1 MTFLEIEAFLSIVQH
16 GSFSAAADKLYI
28 TQPALGRR
36 IRALEEE
43 LGYSLFV
50 RSKGVRH
57 VQLTRQGQAFI
68 GLAHRWQALWRE
80 TQEEALL
87 GSEKNFYVASVGSL
101 LAFMLP
107 TVFQTFMKE
116 NPECC
121 LHVTTLHSSEAYSY
135 VSNKTVDIAFI
146 TDPMFSSQVKTDIL
160 FEEELCLVVGKN
172 LKLPEKLKIGELDPR
187 LEIRTQWDRN
197 FDMWHNYYFS
207 SGTAPQV
214 YLDEMGFLQYF
225 TQNGDNW
232 AFLPV
237 SIARSILKDAP
248 VSIHE
253 LDVKLPHRTLYYL
266 YRLQDAS
273 PYQERLLTLCRQKL
287 AQEDG
292 VSVKEAAPVQ
302 EAASVQETASVQEA
316 ASVQETASV

>member
-1 MTFLEIEAFLSIVQH
+1 MTFLEIEAFLKIVQYA
-16 GSFSAAADKLYI
+16 SFSAAAEKLYI

-43 LGYSLFV
+43 LGYSLFI
-50 RSKGVRH
+50 RNKGVRH
-57 VQLTRQGQAFI
+57 VELTKQGQAFI
-68 GLAHRWQALWRE
+68 GIAHRWQALWNE

-87 GSEKNFYVASVGSL
+87 GNEKSFYVASVGSL
-101 LAFMLP
+101 MAFMLP

-116 NPECC
+116 NPECS
-121 LHVTTLHSSEAYSY
+121 LHVTTLHSVDAYGY

-146 TDPMFSSQVKTDIL
+146 TDPMYSSQVKTNIL
-160 FEEELCLVVGKN
+160 FEEELCLVVGKD
-172 LKLPEKLKIGELDPR
+172 LHLPEKLQISALDPR

-197 FDMWHNYYFS
+197 FASWHDYYFGS
-207 SGTAPQV
+207 SAVPRV

-237 SIARSILKDAP
+237 SIARNMVKNSP

-253 LDVKLPHRTLYYL
+253 LDIKPPNRTLYYL
-266 YRLQDAS
+266 HRVQDES
-273 PYQERLLTLCRQKL
+273 PYQEYLLNLCRQKL
-287 AQEDG
+287 AQEEG
-292 VSVKEAAPVQ
+292 ITLKYS
-302 EAASVQETASVQEA
+302 
-316 ASVQETASV
+316 

>member
-1 MTFLEIEAFLSIVQH
+1 MTFLEIEAFLKIVQY
-16 GSFSAAADKLYI
+16 GSFSAAAEKLYI

-43 LGYSLFV
+43 LGYSLFI
-50 RSKGVRH
+50 RNKGVRH
-57 VQLTRQGQAFI
+57 VELTKQGQAFI
-68 GLAHRWQALWRE
+68 GIAHRWQALWNE

-87 GSEKNFYVASVGSL
+87 GNEKSFYVASVGSL
-101 LAFMLP
+101 MAFMLP

-116 NPECC
+116 NTECS
-121 LHVTTLHSSEAYSY
+121 LHVTTLHSVDAYGY

-146 TDPMFSSQVKTDIL
+146 TDPMYSSQVKTNIL
-160 FEEELCLVVGKN
+160 FEEELCLVVGKD
-172 LKLPEKLKIGELDPR
+172 LHLPEKLQISALDPR

-197 FDMWHNYYFS
+197 FASWHDYYFGS
-207 SGTAPQV
+207 SAVPRV

-237 SIARSILKDAP
+237 SIARNMVKNSP

-253 LDVKLPHRTLYYL
+253 LDIKPPNRTLYYL
-266 YRLQDAS
+266 HRVQDES
-273 PYQERLLTLCRQKL
+273 PYQEYLLNLCRQKL
-287 AQEDG
+287 AQEEG
-292 VSVKEAAPVQ
+292 ITLKYS
-302 EAASVQETASVQEA
+302 
-316 ASVQETASV
+316 